1 MQGVEAG
8 RGVLAYLSS
17 RKNTRVVGDGIAE
30 VYY

>member
-8 RGVLAYLSS
+8 RGVLAYLSL
-17 RKNTRVVGDGIAE
+17 RKNMRVVGDGIAE